1 MYIPPT
7 SLPSQQM
14 DVTRLPNPS
23 VKASLAKLGL
33 SPRKALGQH
42 FLVSRGAVATILRA
56 AEIGP
61 EDTVVEVGPG
71 LGVMTSE
78 LVQRAKRVVAVE
90 LDQELAVALERE
102 LGAAKLKMV
111 CADARQVDITELS
124 GGEPYKLVANLPYYA
139 ASPILRRF
147 LESQH
152 PPTRAVVMVQREVAR
167 NMAAQP
173 GGMSLMSVGIQLYG
187 RPRIVGYVPPASFY
201 PPPKVTS
208 AIVRID
214 VYPRPALALDDTEAF
229 FKVVR
234 AGFSA
239 PRKQLRN
246 ALAQGLVVR
255 AEEALA
261 LLEKAGVD
269 PSRRPATLSLEE
281 WGSLYRSVQ
290 ERPVY
295 VRAGRGSTSSPRTEG
310 LQDRSLLR

>member
-1 MYIPPT
+1 MDSPT
-7 SLPSQQM
+7 SSF
-14 DVTRLPNPS
+14 PS
-23 VKASLAKLGL
+23 VKATLARLGL
-33 SPRKALGQH
+33 SPRKGLGQH
-42 FLVSRGAVATILRA
+42 FLVSTGAVAAILRA

-61 EDTVVEVGPG
+61 DDMVVEVGPG

-78 LVQRAKRVVAVE
+78 LVQRAKRVIAVE
-90 LDQELAVALERE
+90 LDQELAVAVERE
-102 LGAAKLKMV
+102 LGTAKLKMV
-111 CADARQVDITELS
+111 CADAREVDITELS

-152 PPTRAVVMVQREVAR
+152 PPTRAVIMVQREVAR

-173 GGMSLMSVGIQLYG
+173 GDMSLMSVGIQLYG
-187 RPRIVGYVPPASFY
+187 RPRIVKNVPPASFY
-201 PPPKVTS
+201 PPPNVTS

-214 VYPRPALALDDTEAF
+214 VYPRPALALDDTESF

-246 ALAQGLVVR
+246 TLAQGLVIR

-261 LLEKAGVD
+261 LLEMAGVD

-281 WGSLYRSVQ
+281 WGALYRSVQ
-290 ERPVY
+290 ERGTY
-295 VRAGRGSTSSPRTEG
+295 TGSGSGSISSPRTE
-310 LQDRSLLR
+310 

>member
-1 MYIPPT
+1 MDSPT
-7 SLPSQQM
+7 SSF
-14 DVTRLPNPS
+14 PS
-23 VKASLAKLGL
+23 VKASLARLGL
-33 SPRKALGQH
+33 SPRKGLGQH
-42 FLVSRGAVATILRA
+42 FLVSKGAVATILRA
-56 AEIGP
+56 ADIGP

-78 LVQRAKRVVAVE
+78 LVQRAKRVIAVE

-111 CADARQVDITELS
+111 CADARKVDITELS

-139 ASPILRRF
+139 ANPILRRF
-147 LESQH
+147 MESAH
-152 PPTRAVVMVQREVAR
+152 PPTRAVVMVQREVAK
-167 NMAAQP
+167 NMVAQP
-173 GGMSLMSVGIQLYG
+173 GAMSLLSVGIQLYG
-187 RPRIVGYVPPASFY
+187 KPRIVGSVPPTSFY

-214 VYPRPALALDDTEAF
+214 VYPRPALALDDTKAF

-246 ALAQGLVVR
+246 TLAQGLVIR

-261 LLEKAGVD
+261 LLEVAGVD
-269 PSRRPATLSLEE
+269 PSRRPATLTLEE
-281 WGSLYRSVQ
+281 WGALYRSVK
-290 ERPVY
+290 EGRVY
-295 VRAGRGSTSSPRTEG
+295 AGPGPR
-310 LQDRSLLR
+310 QD

>member
-1 MYIPPT
+1 MDSPT
-7 SLPSQQM
+7 PSF
-14 DVTRLPNPS
+14 PS
-23 VKASLAKLGL
+23 VKASLARLGL

-42 FLVSRGAVATILRA
+42 FLVSRGAVATVLLA

-71 LGVMTSE
+71 LGVVTRE
-78 LVQRAKRVVAVE
+78 LVQRSRHVVAVE
-90 LDQELAVALERE
+90 MDQELAVALERE

-111 CADARQVDITELS
+111 CADARQVDITELP

-147 LESQH
+147 LESPH

-167 NMAAQP
+167 NMVAQP
-173 GGMSLMSVGIQLYG
+173 GAMSLMSVGIQLYG

-208 AIVRID
+208 AVVRID
-214 VYPRPALALDDTEAF
+214 VYPRPALVLDDAQEF

-239 PRKQLRN
+239 PRKKMRN
-246 ALAQGLVVR
+246 ALAQGLEVSP
-255 AEEALA
+255 EEALQ
-261 LLEKAGVD
+261 LLAKAGVD

-281 WGSLYRSVQ
+281 WGALYRSVQ
-290 ERPVY
+290 ERRVH
-295 VRAGRGSTSSPRTEG
+295 VSTGPR
-310 LQDRSLLR
+310 QD